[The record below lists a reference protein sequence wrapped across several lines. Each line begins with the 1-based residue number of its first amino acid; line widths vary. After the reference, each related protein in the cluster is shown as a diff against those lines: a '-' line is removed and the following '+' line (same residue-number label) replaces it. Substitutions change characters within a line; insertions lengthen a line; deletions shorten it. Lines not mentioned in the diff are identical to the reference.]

1 MCVCE
6 KREWGA
12 SVLVSEW
19 SREERAGGAGIES
32 GKSKLNGHGHVS
44 TLQMRSINHVL
55 TKNCRCEREPREQQH
70 EQNRVAT

>member
-32 GKSKLNGHGHVS
+32 GKSKQEDIPS
-44 TLQMRSINHVL
+44 
-55 TKNCRCEREPREQQH
+55 
-70 EQNRVAT
+70 